1 MFSGGSVG
9 HLGKSWGRY
18 RIGFVLLGTIAV
30 LGFCVFLWALR
41 NSTYV
46 CDPLFDAY
54 LEMAGSLIAFTF
66 AANAMVRF
74 RGTHDRISLILAFGF
89 VLAGLIEAAS
99 SMAFY
104 RGALVTPTFGTEIS
118 LGWLAGRTLLGV
130 LLLAALIVERRI
142 PVSRDPGKEIA
153 GVTLIVGAV
162 AYLTSVFYF
171 MLPRAPKIHPGAL
184 VPRGWDL
191 LPAVIYVVA

>member
-1 MFSGGSVG
+1 VAP
-9 HLGKSWGRY
+9 LGKSWGQF
-18 RIGFVLLGTIAV
+18 RIGIVLLGTFAFA
-30 LGFCVFLWALR
+30 GFCAFLWFFRRSYYL
-41 NSTYV
+41 S
-46 CDPLFDAY
+46 DPLFDAY

-89 VLAGLIEAAS
+89 VLAGLIEAGS
-99 SMAFY
+99 SVSSITGCSY
-104 RGALVTPTFGTEIS
+104 RPREGANLA
-118 LGWLAGRTLLGV
+118 GWLAGRTLLGV

-171 MLPRAPKIHPGAL
+171 MLPRLPKFTPGHSY
-184 VPRGWDL
+184 RGDGICFPL
-191 LPAVIYVVA
+191 